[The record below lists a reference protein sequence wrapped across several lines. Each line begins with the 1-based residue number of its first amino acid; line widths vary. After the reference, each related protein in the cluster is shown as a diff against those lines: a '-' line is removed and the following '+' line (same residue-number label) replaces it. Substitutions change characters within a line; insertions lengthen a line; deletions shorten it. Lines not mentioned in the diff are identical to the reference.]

1 MTVAELVSITSVS
14 LIVCVRVELVP
25 TKKGAVTVVNDV
37 ALIVVVAKNGSHT
50 ALKGTL
56 PHLEL

>member
-25 TKKGAVTVVNDV
+25 TNEGAVAVVDVV
-37 ALIVVVAKNGSHT
+37 ALIVVVT
-50 ALKGTL
+50 
-56 PHLEL
+56 